1 MLGITQNTNSRH
13 ETNNTDRKSAA
24 VHVSVPNGSCIEHT
38 RFFRAVV
45 TFSSDSLSG
54 YRLKR
59 GHRVRRFN
67 VKVKY
72 RALNA
77 TYRHETKVT
86 FILSLDAGARTDGN
100 EFSFFPS
107 HSLARSTA
115 NDAANTAPAQA
126 ICQHQKCHM
135 IRRAAMKTNSRRKIS
150 HARSADLFIE
160 RIHPPVRRHFCGP
173 IFTDSASCQNYQHIR
188 SQSIEEQQGTSL
200 GGLTFE
206 TSKSELITKICEYF
220 FPLTQPSRFRIPF
233 SDSEQQQNIPNERA
247 TPEWSSKVVTA
258 TARR

>member
-1 MLGITQNTNSRH
+1 M
-13 ETNNTDRKSAA
+13 
-24 VHVSVPNGSCIEHT
+24 
-38 RFFRAVV
+38 VV

-54 YRLKR
+54 YRWKR

-72 RALNA
+72 QARNG

-86 FILSLDAGARTDGN
+86 FILSLDAGARTDG
-100 EFSFFPS
+100 ERVFIFFPS
-107 HSLARSTA
+107 HSLARPTA
-115 NDAANTAPAQA
+115 NDAAKTAPAQA

-135 IRRAAMKTNSRRKIS
+135 IRRAAMKTSSRRKIS

-160 RIHPPVRRHFCGP
+160 RIDPPVRRHFCGP

-200 GGLTFE
+200 GGLTF
-206 TSKSELITKICEYF
+206 
-220 FPLTQPSRFRIPF
+220 QPSKGEI
-233 SDSEQQQNIPNERA
+233 
-247 TPEWSSKVVTA
+247 V
-258 TARR
+258 